1 MRKIAVFFPG
11 TGYHCD
17 KPLLYYARKLAKEIG
32 FEEQI
37 CIKYDYDFDAVKDFE
52 ELEGAYPF
60 IFAQIEEQLNYVNW
74 NAYDEILFVC
84 KSMGTVLSSMYIEKH
99 HADHVKQVWFTP
111 VANAFA
117 RELHKCDTIAFLGTL
132 DPISDVNEISKL
144 CKEKAIPLSLYESCN
159 HSLEC
164 ESVRKNIKVLDDIME
179 KTLNFLSL

>member
-37 CIKYDYDFDAVKDFE
+37 CIKYDYDFDAIKDFE

-60 IFAQIEEQLNYVNW
+60 IFAQIEEQLNHVDWEY
-74 NAYDEILFVC
+74 YDKILFVC
-84 KSMGTVLSSMYIEKH
+84 KSMGTVLSSMYIEKYPIEN
-99 HADHVKQVWFTP
+99 VKQVWFTP
-111 VANAFA
+111 VANVFD
-117 RELHKCDTIAFLGTL
+117 RVLHKCDAIAFLGTL
-132 DPISDVNEISKL
+132 DPISDVSEISQL
-144 CKEKAIPLSLYESCN
+144 CKGKDIPLHLYEDCN

-164 ESVRKNIKVLDDIME
+164 SNVKKNITVLADVIE
-179 KTLNFLSL
+179 TTSEFLSQ